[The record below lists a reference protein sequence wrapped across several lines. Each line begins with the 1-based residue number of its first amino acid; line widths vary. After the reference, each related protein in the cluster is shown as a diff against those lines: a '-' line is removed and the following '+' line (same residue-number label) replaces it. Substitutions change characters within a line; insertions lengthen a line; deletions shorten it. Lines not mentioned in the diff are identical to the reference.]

1 MDVFISYIKRYLMA
15 VNIGVPDVKKQRIH
29 LVVILDMD
37 VNFYVEILVD
47 VNIIVTSVRRW

>member
-1 MDVFISYIKRYLMA
+1 MA